1 MNNNIK
7 AEKAYAN
14 KVACN
19 LYTIVTFVLALAYLV
34 QFIQG
39 SRTLLIFTILMI
51 ADIGPW
57 IACKVIYR
65 NDPASEII
73 RHVMAIGYAIFYL
86 LICFTS
92 PEQQVYVYA
101 VPMMLVIMLFNDFAF
116 SVKISVGVGVIA
128 IAHAIVFTARK
139 GWTHEALAAMEIEVA
154 LMVLVSVFTIIVSRV
169 IANLNKQKI
178 DSINEAGQKT
188 EHMLDS
194 IKQISGIL
202 IDKVGEISDKMT
214 TLTASS
220 EETLSA
226 MQEIQTGTG
235 DTAESVQN
243 QLYKTEEIQNQ
254 IDKVTQ
260 AANSIGDDVVISAD
274 ACQEGSENIN
284 RLIEQSKVSEEAGNK
299 VMAEVDDLKNSTA
312 QMQSIVELI
321 KNVASQT
328 SLLALNASIEAAR
341 AGEAGRGFAVV
352 ATEISNL
359 AGQTQ
364 TATGDISDLIAGI
377 GKEMKEVVSAIDSL
391 VESNKIQNESAAVTK
406 DSFERIVGSIGGIR
420 TNYQEL
426 SDIVNTLVSANQEI
440 VESIQT
446 ISAITE
452 EVSAHTNNTCASTEQ
467 TEQIIESV
475 QEIVEQMNGNAEEL
489 KSLT

>member
-1 MNNNIK
+1 
-7 AEKAYAN
+7 
-14 KVACN
+14 
-19 LYTIVTFVLALAYLV
+19 
-34 QFIQG
+34 
-39 SRTLLIFTILMI
+39 
-51 ADIGPW
+51 
-57 IACKVIYR
+57 
-65 NDPASEII
+65 
-73 RHVMAIGYAIFYL
+73 
-86 LICFTS
+86 
-92 PEQQVYVYA
+92 
-101 VPMMLVIMLFNDFAF
+101 
-116 SVKISVGVGVIA
+116 
-128 IAHAIVFTARK
+128 
-139 GWTHEALAAMEIEVA
+139 
-154 LMVLVSVFTIIVSRV
+154 
-169 IANLNKQKI
+169 
-178 DSINEAGQKT
+178 
-188 EHMLDS
+188 
-194 IKQISGIL
+194 
-202 IDKVGEISDKMT
+202 
-214 TLTASS
+214 
-220 EETLSA
+220 

-243 QLYKTEEIQNQ
+243 QLYKTEEIQDQ

-260 AANSIGDDVVISAD
+260 AANSIGDDVIISAD

-299 VMAEVDDLKNSTA
+299 VMEEVEGLKSSTA

-406 DSFERIVGSIGGIR
+406 ESFERIVGSIGGIR
-420 TNYQEL
+420 TNYREL

-452 EVSAHTNNTCASTEQ
+452 EVSAHTNNTCAATEQ
-467 TEQIIESV
+467 TERIIESV
-475 QEIVEQMNGNAEEL
+475 QDIVEQMNRNAEEL
-489 KSLT
+489 KSIT